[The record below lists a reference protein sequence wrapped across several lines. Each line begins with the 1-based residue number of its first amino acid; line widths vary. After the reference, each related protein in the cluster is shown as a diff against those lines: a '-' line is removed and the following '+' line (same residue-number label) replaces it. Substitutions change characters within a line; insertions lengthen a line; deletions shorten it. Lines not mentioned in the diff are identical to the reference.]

1 MATATTT
8 QEIEMTTT
16 RIAPI
21 ELEGLTGLQFSYNT
35 AYHGYCTV
43 KRNADDMRRFD
54 IYCFIDGDEV
64 LLQRDLSDASATSLV
79 NHANAASFNGEEV

>member
-1 MATATTT
+1 METTT

-21 ELEGLTGLQFSYNT
+21 ELDSVTGLQFFYLT
-35 AYHGYCTV
+35 GHHGYCTV
-43 KRNADDMRRFD
+43 RRTVEDMRRFD
-54 IYCFIDGDEV
+54 VYCQIHGDEV

-79 NHANAASFNGEEV
+79 NHANAASFSGEEI